1 MPKRP
6 DERLLI
12 YSEQGQK
19 WLNQFE
25 PLDLEVAIKLANSL
39 TLVSHS
45 EFQRKLKKQIMSVA
59 DTYDGAVALYA
70 VRELATRD
78 WRPIPFFEQVLVDE
92 ASQTVNSLSASSD
105 QGSEAI
111 VAQVI
116 RSFSKENPKKY
127 LNHPTKEKMKETK
140 CNTILFIDDI
150 VGSGKRVRDF
160 IDSFL
165 SDKTIR
171 SWRSLKYVN
180 FDVVSYSATDSGY
193 DSVISHRS
201 APKLHIER
209 DAPSFHTIPM
219 RTEMRDKIFALCRKY
234 GRIANKRRKNMW
246 FGFHEGMA
254 AIVFEHGC
262 PNNTPGILWEPDF
275 KNSNWIGLF
284 PNRTVSSSTQSV
296 FPEEVKRRDTTAL
309 LLEIGQKRIAQG
321 GALLRRGE
329 LGQKILVVLGLIAIG
344 QRKRSTLSFATGL
357 NTQDCEKLLSK
368 CIKWGFITPQ
378 RRITPKGNAELN
390 AARKYRGKLQ
400 VPLEVG
406 SDYYYPLQ
414 LRGAA
419 ID

>member
-1 MPKRP
+1 MPKYP

-12 YSEQGQK
+12 HSEQGQK
-19 WLNQFE
+19 WLNMFK
-25 PLDLEVAIKLANSL
+25 PLDQEVAIKIANSL

-45 EFQRKLKKQIMSVA
+45 EFQRKLKNKIVSVA
-59 DTYDGAVALYA
+59 DTYAGTVALYA
-70 VRELATRD
+70 VRELETKD
-78 WRPIPFFEQVLVDE
+78 WKPIPFFEQVELDE
-92 ASQTVNSLSASSD
+92 VSQTVNSLSVSSD

-111 VAQVI
+111 IAQLI
-116 RSFSKENPKKY
+116 RSLSNENPQKY
-127 LNHPTKEKMKETK
+127 LNHPTKKKMKETK
-140 CNTILFIDDI
+140 CNSILFIDDI
-150 VGSGKRVRDF
+150 VGSGNRIQGF

-165 SDKTIR
+165 ADKTIR
-171 SWRSLKYVN
+171 SWKSLKYID
-180 FDVVSYSATDSGY
+180 FDVVAYSATENGDNA
-193 DSVISHRS
+193 VISHRS
-201 APKLHIER
+201 SSKLHIER

-219 RTEMRDKIFALCRKY
+219 KIEMRDRIFELCRKY

-246 FGFHEGMA
+246 LGYREGMA

-284 PNRTVSSSTQSV
+284 PNRTVSSSIQSV
-296 FPEEVKRRDTTAL
+296 FPEEVKRSDAVAL

-321 GALLRRGE
+321 GALLRRGD
-329 LGQKILVVLGLIAIG
+329 LGQQVLVVLGLIAIG
-344 QRKRSTLSFATGL
+344 QRKRSTLCFSTGL
-357 NTQDCEKLLSK
+357 NIENCEKLLSK

-378 RRITPKGNAELN
+378 RRITPKGNAELD
-390 AARKYRGKLQ
+390 AARKYRCALH
-400 VPLEVG
+400 VPLEIG